1 MSSRARAKSKG
12 IVAWPEG
19 ERPRERLLRL
29 GAQSLADAELVAIL
43 LRVGVQGTNAVE
55 LARQILK
62 KFGSLRALAEV
73 PVSALLEVKGLKSA
87 KAAQLAAAME
97 FARRVS
103 LPDARERVV
112 LKKTSEAAEYLRA
125 RLQGLSEEHF
135 RALLLNRRGTLLE
148 DALLAVG
155 TVDKARPPIRL
166 VVARI
171 LQANASAVII
181 GHNHPSGA
189 AEPSESDRL
198 FTEDLFGA
206 LAPLGAKLLDHVI
219 IGDVAT
225 FSFADS
231 GLMTE
236 IALSSSG

>member
-1 MSSRARAKSKG
+1 MSPRARTKSKG

-29 GAQSLADAELVAIL
+29 GPQSLTDAELVAIL
-43 LRVGVQGTNAVE
+43 LRVGVQGVNAVE

-62 KFGSLRALAEV
+62 KFGSLRSLAEV
-73 PVSALLEVKGLKSA
+73 PVSALLEVKGLKGA

-135 RALLLNRRGTLLE
+135 RALLLNRRGALLE

-166 VVARI
+166 VVARV

-206 LAPLGAKLLDHVI
+206 LAPLGVKLLDHVI
-219 IGDVAT
+219 IGDVAV

-231 GLMTE
+231 GLMAE

>member
-1 MSSRARAKSKG
+1 VLAHARTKSKG
-12 IVAWPEG
+12 SVAWPEG

-29 GAQSLADAELVAIL
+29 GAQSLTDAELVAIL
-43 LRVGVQGTNAVE
+43 LRVGMQGTNAVE

-73 PVSALLEVKGLKSA
+73 PVSALLEVKGLKGA
-87 KAAQLAAAME
+87 KAAQLATAME

-135 RALLLNRRGTLLE
+135 RALLLNRRGAMLE

-166 VVARI
+166 VVARV
-171 LQANASAVII
+171 LQANASVVII

-206 LAPLGAKLLDHVI
+206 LAPLGVKLLDHII
-219 IGDVAT
+219 IGDAT
-225 FSFADS
+225 AFSFADS
-231 GLMTE
+231 GLMAE